1 LSMKTRVV
9 VVLLATMLLF
19 SVAYPVLA
27 LLDSGD
33 EQSNDD
39 VETIP
44 IMDPNLEEFLPCTN
58 ARYRAWFSCS

>member
-1 LSMKTRVV
+1 MKTRVV

-27 LLDSGD
+27 LLESGD
-33 EQSNDD
+33 EQSNP
-39 VETIP
+39 VEAAP
-44 IMDPNLEEFLPCTN
+44 INDPSLEEFLPCTN